1 MISREQ
7 GQDLANIL
15 GVEYF
20 ETSAKLGDNVQEVFT
35 RLAELVE
42 ANGKASLPVLTE
54 ESSYKINLTSKK
66 NKKSKEC
73 C

>member
-1 MISREQ
+1 
-7 GQDLANIL
+7 
-15 GVEYF
+15 
-20 ETSAKLGDNVQEVFT
+20 VFT
-35 RLAELVE
+35 RLAELAE